1 MFPAFD
7 PAIGTPVVGG
17 GDLLAAFNDRPEV
30 RELIK
35 WMAGKDGN
43 TLWAKTGAIVSP
55 NKNVDLS
62 VYSPLGAVD
71 AGQIAGAKSFV
82 FDGSDQMPPDASAAM
97 ANGLQDFI
105 RNPDNMAKIQQ
116 TIEDAA
122 AKAYAA
128 S

>member
-1 MFPAFD
+1 
-7 PAIGTPVVGG
+7 
-17 GDLLAAFNDRPEV
+17 
-30 RELIK
+30 
-35 WMAGKDGN
+35 
-43 TLWAKTGAIVSP
+43 
-55 NKNVDLS
+55 
-62 VYSPLGAVD
+62 
-71 AGQIAGAKSFV
+71 
-82 FDGSDQMPPDASAAM
+82 M